1 VAEQGGTRRGRPPLS
16 EQGRRRQRLEIS
28 REAVRLFRAH
38 GVAGTSGVR
47 IAEAAG
53 VSERTLWRLFRTK
66 ESCVEPLLTE
76 ALDGFCAVLRSWPA
90 GVELAEHLRVAYTFV
105 PRPLRPDVDVDTDM
119 DTDMDTDTDTDAVLA
134 VVRMTRDVPAL
145 RAVWLVLQERAEP
158 TLAEV
163 LAPRAGLPAGAPE
176 VRVLA
181 ATVNAALRV
190 VTDDFARTAADGVT
204 SHDVDGH
211 RQRLAET
218 LRAATRVLAPR
229 GA

>member
-1 VAEQGGTRRGRPPLS
+1 VAVAQQQGGVRRGRPPLG
-16 EQGRRRQRLEIS
+16 EQGRRRQRLDIS

-38 GVAGTSGVR
+38 GVAGTSGAR

-76 ALDGFCAVLRSWPA
+76 ALDGFCAVLRSWPV

-105 PRPLRPDVDVDTDM
+105 PRQSRAE
-119 DTDMDTDTDTDAVLA
+119 TDAVLA
-134 VVRMTRDVPAL
+134 VVRMTRDDLAL

-163 LAPRAGLPAGAPE
+163 LAPRAGLPPDAPE

-181 ATVNAALRV
+181 AMVNAALRV

-204 SHDVDGH
+204 PHDVDGH
-211 RQRLAET
+211 RQRLAES
-218 LRAATRVLAPR
+218 LRAATRVLTPPGTTTLPEQVR
-229 GA
+229 GIAE